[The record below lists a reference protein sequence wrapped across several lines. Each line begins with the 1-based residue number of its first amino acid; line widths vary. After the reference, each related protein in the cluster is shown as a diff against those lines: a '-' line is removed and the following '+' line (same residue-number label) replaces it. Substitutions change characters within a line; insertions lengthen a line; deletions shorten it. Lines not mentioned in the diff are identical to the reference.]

1 MPDNHTGGLPAR
13 GKTYLSG
20 PNRTPDSTATQS
32 KGIEGIVNVF
42 KDVDYSITGGV
53 NQLRSVNDV
62 TAILVRNASGVALL
76 PKRLVTWKSANR
88 GKQVDGYAR
97 LDWQDVA
104 GVVDEWLP
112 AAGVA
117 ANDYFWLVVKGPT
130 LCTTAAAGSALNVIS
145 VDDNLVSLTAAAST
159 HSTTAGRV
167 QSFVTGATTNITA
180 AYDQLL
186 NTIGKAMSA
195 KTTAQTNGDV
205 LVYMK
210 LI

>member
-32 KGIEGIVNVF
+32 KGIEGIVKVF
-42 KDVDYSITGGV
+42 KDVDYSVSGGV

-62 TAILVRNASGVALL
+62 TCIFVRNSSGVALL
-76 PKRLVTWKSANR
+76 PKRLVTWKSGQR

-97 LDWQDVA
+97 LDWTDVA

-112 AAGVA
+112 TAGVA

-130 LCTTAAAGSALNVIS
+130 LCTTAASGDALNVIG

-159 HSTTAGRV
+159 HSTTSGRV
-167 QSFVTGATTNITA
+167 QSFVVGGTTNITA
-180 AYDQLL
+180 AYSQIL

-195 KTTAQTNGDV
+195 KTTANTNADV
-205 LVYMK
+205 LVYTK